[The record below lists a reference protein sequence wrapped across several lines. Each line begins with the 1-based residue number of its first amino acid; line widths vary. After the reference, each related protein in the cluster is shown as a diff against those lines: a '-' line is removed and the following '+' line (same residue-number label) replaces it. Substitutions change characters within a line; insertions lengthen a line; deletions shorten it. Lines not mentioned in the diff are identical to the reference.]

1 MNEEPKSIWYKI
13 WSRPIRFF
21 FWLALLSFIACFGA
35 SVVLDQVSRGP
46 NWSDSAALSVIFGLA
61 ILFVLALLG
70 LIFSLIRPTRP
81 LMAWAIRRWFFCIA
95 VLFTLIALIY
105 AEEDFRGK
113 WAWNNFKHEWEAKGE
128 KFDLASFIPPPV
140 PDDQNFAMTPL
151 LQPIYD
157 FYRSTNGVR
166 WRDTNG
172 YAWLGRL
179 SIWAADVDN
188 KKTPDFGT
196 AGKLTDLG
204 AWRDYY
210 RSSTNFPQPEQS
222 ASPAQAVLTAL
233 GKFDAEMTELRAAAA
248 TRPLSRF
255 PIHYEE
261 NPPFGI
267 LLPHLARMKILC
279 QLFKLHSLAL
289 MELGRGEEALADLQ
303 VSFRVSDSMRDE
315 PFLIDHL
322 VRIATLAIDLEGLR
336 EGLARHVWDDAQL
349 ARLEK
354 YLASLDIL
362 AEYKTNMRGER
373 SFNLS
378 GMEYYRRMGFLA
390 KQAELFDDGGVK
402 YPPSLVNSI
411 NLLPG
416 GIYYQNMISMARL
429 HQEFT
434 LAAVDEGKH
443 RVFPQVAKD
452 MTNTVAHLRMTP
464 YSFFAKMLMPALA
477 RASLKS
483 SRVQTSVD
491 MACVACALER
501 YRLSKGQLP
510 DALDTLMPQFLE
522 KIPTDVIDGQPLR
535 YRKNSD
541 GSYVVYSLGWNQT
554 DDGGKVVMT
563 KGSSPGIDFNRG
575 DWVWQMPAK

>member
-172 YAWLGRL
+172 YARLGRV
-179 SIWAADVDN
+179 SIWAHDVDN

-196 AGKLTDLG
+196 ADKLTDFG

-255 PIHYEE
+255 PIHYEDE
-261 NPPFGI
+261 PPFGI
-267 LLPHLARMKILC
+267 LLPHLAQMKALC
-279 QLFKLHSLAL
+279 QLCQLHAL
-289 MELGRGEEALADLQ
+289 TLMDLGRGEAALADLQ
-303 VSFRVSDSMRDE
+303 LGFRLSDSLRDE

-322 VRIATLAIDLEGLR
+322 VRLATLAIDLEGLH
-336 EGLARHVWDDAQL
+336 EGLARRVWDDAQL
-349 ARLEK
+349 VRLEK

-378 GMEYYRRMGFLA
+378 GTEYYRRMGFLA
-390 KQAELFDDGGVK
+390 KPAELYDDGGAQH
-402 YPPSLVNSI
+402 PPSLVNAI

-416 GIYYQNMISMARL
+416 GLYYQNMISMARL

-434 LAAVDEGKH
+434 LAAVDEEKH
-443 RVFPQVAKD
+443 RVFPQVSKD

-491 MACVACALER
+491 MARVACALER
-501 YRLSKGQLP
+501 FRLTNGHWPDTL
-510 DALDTLMPQFLE
+510 DALTPQLLE
-522 KIPTDVIDGQPLR
+522 KIPADVIDGQPLR

-541 GSYVVYSLGWNQT
+541 GGYVIYSIGWNEK
-554 DDGGKVVMT
+554 DDGGVAALNENK
-563 KGSSPGIDFNRG
+563 KGDLENG
-575 DWVWQMPAK
+575 DWVWSTK